1 MLVSDIAACC
11 KRLRLSRNIVEMSD
25 KIQADSHQEYLIKL
39 LQSEITHR
47 DKARKDKLLKK
58 AGFYT
63 IKTFESFRFD
73 EVTLPG
79 SITPVY
85 LKECEFIANKSNI
98 VMYGNVGTGKTH
110 LSIALGVEA
119 CKKGMEV
126 RFYRTS
132 ALVSKLAE
140 LKKAGTL
147 SVFLRNLSNA
157 DLLICDEWG
166 YVPLDRIGAQLLF
179 EVISERYERKSVIIN
194 TNIEFSRWVNVFY
207 DEQMTGAIIDR
218 ILHHCHLLLFPGQS
232 NRMRESG
239 LNT

>member
-1 MLVSDIAACC
+1 MLISDIAACC
-11 KRLRLSRNIVEMSD
+11 KGLRLSKNIVEMSD
-25 KIQADSHQEYLIKL
+25 KIQADSHQEYLLKL

-47 DKARKDKLLKK
+47 EKTRKDKLLKK

-79 SITPVY
+79 GITPEY
-85 LKECEFIANKSNI
+85 LRECQFLANKSNI

-119 CKKGMEV
+119 CKRGLEV
-126 RFYRTS
+126 RFFRTS
-132 ALVSKLAE
+132 ALVNKLAE

-147 SVFLRNLSNA
+147 STFLRSLSKA

-194 TNIEFSRWVNVFY
+194 TNIEFSN
-207 DEQMTGAIIDR
+207 
-218 ILHHCHLLLFPGQS
+218 IL
-232 NRMRESG
+232 NG
-239 LNT
+239 LV